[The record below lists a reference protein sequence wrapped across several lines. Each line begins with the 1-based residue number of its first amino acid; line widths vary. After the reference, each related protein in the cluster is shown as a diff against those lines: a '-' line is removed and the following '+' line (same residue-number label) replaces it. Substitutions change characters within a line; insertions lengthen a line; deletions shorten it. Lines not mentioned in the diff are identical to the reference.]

1 LGLVA
6 QGHFA
11 GKAVL
16 SKGRLFRMLFK
27 PCALAVSV
35 AALVMTI
42 TLSSSAMV
50 VAGTSSARSAAALY
64 AQADVS
70 SPRPIDD
77 AMLKRTAAAYVKVR
91 DIAERAQQE
100 ISSTDDTARKEQLVA
115 QSESAKV
122 EAVKHEGMDPQEYN
136 AVLQL
141 VKTDSALQQK
151 FLSYVQ
157 ELRHAS

>member
-1 LGLVA
+1 
-6 QGHFA
+6 
-11 GKAVL
+11 
-16 SKGRLFRMLFK
+16 MLFK

>member
-1 LGLVA
+1 
-6 QGHFA
+6 
-11 GKAVL
+11 
-16 SKGRLFRMLFK
+16 MLFK
-27 PCALAVSV
+27 PWALAASV

-100 ISSTDDTARKEQLVA
+100 ISSTDDTARKEQLAA